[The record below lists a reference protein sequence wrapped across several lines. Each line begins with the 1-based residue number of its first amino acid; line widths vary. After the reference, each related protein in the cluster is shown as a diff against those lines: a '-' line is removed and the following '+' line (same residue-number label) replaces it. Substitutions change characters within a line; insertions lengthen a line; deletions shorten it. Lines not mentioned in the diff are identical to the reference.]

1 MARWVQIEHLL
12 RLLAS
17 DQRQDLYSMYN
28 FPIEARYYLRDWIQI
43 QRWEEFAPEKR
54 ELEGQ
59 ARVLLNQAIK
69 GLEEAASHINSEMDK
84 IKLKQIRS
92 DMANY
97 QPLQFAV
104 TVKEILMQEK
114 VLMEELLKSNNPQHQ
129 MLPQS
134 DPNSEDVGRLKERVK
149 ELQVI
154 RKNMHHMQEE
164 LNWEKQNYE
173 SLQGFQLN
181 GVEHSQ
187 EVKKLISN
195 IQKMESCILEGAQNA
210 FRLLSDCVDSLER
223 SQAQFINR
231 VKTWLWDQHK
241 AAIGHP
247 FDDNLNPLQTW
258 CEHLLGLNWDLS
270 QEVMLMEERLPK
282 LQERLGN
289 LLQVLVKSSFVVE
302 KQPPQVIKTQ
312 SKFRTIVRCLLGDK
326 LAPGKPTMV
335 KAQIVN
341 EQQARNLGSISSSEN
356 VGDVINNA
364 AVLEHNTSTKCSCAT
379 FRNMCIKRI
388 RRADRKGSESVTEEK
403 FALLFSTEIS
413 ITGCDT
419 SFKIQ
424 WLSQP
429 VVIIVHGSQDNNA
442 LATIIWDCAFAEQDR
457 RPFVVPDSVPWR
469 LMFNTLNLKFTSE
482 VQTEFQ
488 MTYYNKHCLA
498 EKIFDTQSTTEIFD
512 DMMVSWAQFN
522 KEMLPGRPF
531 TFWQWFE
538 GAIELTKK
546 HLKPYWSEQL
556 IFGFIGKQHLHN
568 ILKNS
573 PGGTFLLRFSD
584 SEIGGISIAY
594 VVVLE
599 NGVRQIQNIQP
610 FTKRDLE
617 IRSLGNRL
625 RDICEILYLYPGK
638 NKFEAFKK
646 FFTVAPQQADSGY
659 IPVTLTTKVGTES
672 TLPAANIVPQP
683 NNPTGFILDAISPS
697 NIQPMDGIAIDDMP
711 STDLP
716 DLDLDPFQ
724 QPLGVL
730 GMSNPEHSSNSQI
743 YEVINYP
750 SPQAVDQLRVQDNTC
765 SSIYPG
771 LTDPYQQQFD
781 QMRVDDTNPAVP
793 PTMTIFP
800 NPSFPDSSMECD
812 LFEDLNTFPTQSH
825 PRGSGAR
832 GGGHPGQVTSP
843 S

>member
-28 FPIEARYYLRDWIQI
+28 FPIEARYYLREWIQI
-43 QRWEEFAPEKR
+43 QRWEEFAPEKK

-59 ARVLLNQAIK
+59 ARILLNQAIK
-69 GLEEAASHINSEMDK
+69 GLEEVASHINSEMDK

-92 DMANY
+92 AMANY

-104 TVKEILMQEK
+104 TVKKILMQEK
-114 VLMEELLKSNNPQHQ
+114 VLMEELLKSNNQQHQ
-129 MLPQS
+129 MFLQI
-134 DPNSEDVGRLKERVK
+134 DHNSEDVGRLKERVK

-154 RKNMHHMQEE
+154 RKKMHHMQEE

-173 SLQGFQLN
+173 STGFNPN

-187 EVKKLISN
+187 EVKKLIIN
-195 IQKMESCILEGAQNA
+195 IKKLEHGILEGAQNA
-210 FRLLSDCVDSLER
+210 FRLLSDCMDSLEH
-223 SQAQFINR
+223 SQAQFISR
-231 VKTWLWDQHK
+231 VKTWMWDQHK

-270 QEVMLMEERLPK
+270 QELMLMNERLPE
-282 LQERLGN
+282 LQERLAN

-312 SKFRTIVRCLLGDK
+312 SKFSTTVRCLLGDK

-341 EQQARNLGSISSSEN
+341 EQQARNVGGVSTEN
-356 VGDVINNA
+356 VGEVINNA
-364 AVLEHNTSTKCSCAT
+364 AILEHNTTTKCSCAT
-379 FRNMCIKRI
+379 FRNMSIKKI
-388 RRADRKGSESVTEEK
+388 KRADRKGSESVTEEK

-424 WLSQP
+424 RISQP

-442 LATIIWDCAFAEQDR
+442 LATIIWDCAFAEQGR
-457 RPFVVPDSVPWR
+457 RPFVVPESVPWKM
-469 LMFNTLNLKFTSE
+469 MFNTLNLKFTSE

-498 EKIFDTQSTTEIFD
+498 EKIFDTQSTVEIFD
-512 DMMVSWAQFN
+512 NMMVSWAQFN

-546 HLKPYWSEQL
+546 HLKLYWSEEL

-568 ILKNS
+568 ILKDS

-599 NGVRQIQNIQP
+599 NGARQIQNIQP
-610 FTKRDLE
+610 FTKRDLD
-617 IRSLGNRL
+617 IRSLGDRL
-625 RDICEILYLYPGK
+625 RDIHEILYLYPAK
-638 NKFEAFKK
+638 NKFEAFRK
-646 FFTVAPQQADSGY
+646 FFSDAPPPAVSGY

-672 TLPAANIVPQP
+672 TLPAATTAHQQP
-683 NNPTGFILDAISPS
+683 NTGFILDALSQS
-697 NIQPMDGIAIDDMP
+697 NIQPMDGISMDPPIQ
-711 STDLP
+711 TDNFLE
-716 DLDLDPFQ
+716 DSFQ
-724 QPLGVL
+724 QPLDPLEIPNAEHPGDSRIYDVL
-730 GMSNPEHSSNSQI
+730 
-743 YEVINYP
+743 NYP
-750 SPQAVDQLRVQDNTC
+750 SPQAVDQLRVQDSTH
-765 SSIYPG
+765 SSIYPV
-771 LTDPYQQQFD
+771 LTDPYQQQFN
-781 QMRVDDTNPAVP
+781 QMRVDDTNHSAVP
-793 PTMTIFP
+793 PIFS
-800 NPSFPDSSMECD
+800 NPSFSDGSMECD
-812 LFEDLNTFPTQSH
+812 LFEDLNAFPAQPLH
-825 PRGSGAR
+825 PQGSGAR
-832 GGGHPGQVTSP
+832 GRGHPGPVTSP

>member
-43 QRWEEFAPEKR
+43 QRWYDKQFAPEKR

-114 VLMEELLKSNNPQHQ
+114 VLMEESNNPQHQ

-134 DPNSEDVGRLKERVK
+134 DPNSEDVGRLKEKVK

-173 SLQGFQLN
+173 SLQGFQPN

-210 FRLLSDCVDSLER
+210 FRLLSDCVDGLER

-241 AAIGHP
+241 AAIEP
-247 FDDNLNPLQTW
+247 FSC
-258 CEHLLGLNWDLS
+258 CEQMKTHTHLLGLNWDLS

-289 LLQVLVKSSFVVE
+289 LLQVLLDVICIKMVGDSFEGAQDVLKR
-302 KQPPQVIKTQ
+302 KQIEEE
-312 SKFRTIVRCLLGDK
+312 
-326 LAPGKPTMV
+326 
-335 KAQIVN
+335 
-341 EQQARNLGSISSSEN
+341 EQRPHEN

-379 FRNMCIKRI
+379 FRNMSIKRI

-424 WLSQP
+424 WISQP

-498 EKIFDTQSTTEIFD
+498 EKIFDTQSTIEIFD

-646 FFTVAPQQADSGY
+646 FFTVPHAVVVCFGCRHVESSSLA
-659 IPVTLTTKVGTES
+659 VGTCYIC
-672 TLPAANIVPQP
+672 TCKL
-683 NNPTGFILDAISPS
+683 
-697 NIQPMDGIAIDDMP
+697 
-711 STDLP
+711 
-716 DLDLDPFQ
+716 
-724 QPLGVL
+724 
-730 GMSNPEHSSNSQI
+730 
-743 YEVINYP
+743 EV
-750 SPQAVDQLRVQDNTC
+750 SWMLMM
-765 SSIYPG
+765 G
-771 LTDPYQQQFD
+771 
-781 QMRVDDTNPAVP
+781 
-793 PTMTIFP
+793 
-800 NPSFPDSSMECD
+800 
-812 LFEDLNTFPTQSH
+812 
-825 PRGSGAR
+825 
-832 GGGHPGQVTSP
+832 
-843 S
+843 